1 MNTIFR
7 LNAVFVDCDNL
18 CNRIA
23 AAVAHYLEN
32 IFASIAN
39 FTMMKINNSFTATD
53 AESAE

>member
-23 AAVAHYLEN
+23 AAVEHYLEN

-39 FTMMKINNSFTATD
+39 STMMKINNSFTATD